1 MPTEDLEF
9 ANDPAGAIEAGGAS
23 TGWRVLLT
31 IAALIAVGIFWADR
45 AEVEQVT
52 TGQGKVIP
60 SSQVQ
65 TVESLEPGIVAD
77 ILIKAGDRV
86 TLGQELIRIDDTG
99 AASKLGELS
108 ERQAALTAERNRLR
122 AELAGETS
130 YEMTDVSD
138 AKFKQFY
145 LDQLA
150 VFEANRLQLDEQASI
165 RRQQLVQ
172 KEQSLAEAIAS
183 AQKTEELLELARKE
197 EQLIRRLFERKAIP
211 EIDFLRVQKE
221 STQLAGDL
229 VIWKATKARLAAEV
243 EEARALI
250 GTEEVKFRAQ
260 ATGRLSKVNADL
272 AVVEQTLK
280 AASDTVRRAVLR
292 SPVNGIVNK
301 VNVTAINEVVRAG
314 DSVVEIVPVDDTLL
328 VETQIR
334 PEDIAFIR
342 AGLKATIRISAF
354 DYTRYGTM
362 EGIVQR
368 IGADTITNENR
379 ETFYQVVVSTE
390 KDEAGSG
397 GARRL
402 DIIPGMIATVDIAT
416 GNRTVLEYLLKPI
429 LVMRDRA
436 LRDPR

>member
-130 YEMTDVSD
+130 YEMSDVSD

-301 VNVTAINEVVRAG
+301 VNLTAINEVVRAG

>member
-1 MPTEDLEF
+1 MANEDLEF

-86 TLGQELIRIDDTG
+86 TQGQELIRIDDTG
-99 AASKLGELS
+99 AASKLGELN

-122 AELAGETS
+122 AELAGATT
-130 YEMTDVSD
+130 YEVEEVED
-138 AKFKQFY
+138 ANLQQFY
-145 LDQLA
+145 LDQKA

-183 AQKTEELLELARKE
+183 AQKTEELLELAQKE
-197 EQLIRRLFERKAIP
+197 EKLIRRLFERKAIP

-260 ATGRLSKVNADL
+260 ATGRLSKINADL

-280 AASDTVRRAVLR
+280 AASDTVRRAILR

-301 VNVTAINEVVRAG
+301 VNVSAINEVVRAG
-314 DSVVEIVPVDDTLL
+314 DSIVEIVPVDDTLL

-362 EGIVQR
+362 EGVVQR

-402 DIIPGMIATVDIAT
+402 DIIPGMVATVDIAT

>member
-1 MPTEDLEF
+1 MANEDLEF
-9 ANDPAGAIEAGGAS
+9 ANDPAGAIASGGVS

-31 IAALIAVGIFWADR
+31 ISALLAVAILWADR

-65 TVESLEPGIVAD
+65 VVESLEPGIVAA

-86 TLGQELIRIDDTG
+86 ELGQELIRIDDTG
-99 AASKLGELS
+99 AASKLGELR

-122 AELAGETS
+122 AELSGAKTYEFESAGDEE
-130 YEMTDVSD
+130 YRD
-138 AKFKQFY
+138 FF
-145 LDQLA
+145 LDQRA
-150 VFEANRLQLDEQASI
+150 VFDANRLQLDEQASV

-172 KEQSLAEAIAS
+172 KEQSLAEAVAS
-183 AQKTEELLELARKE
+183 AQKTEELLALARKE
-197 EQLIRRLFERKAIP
+197 ETLISRLFKRKAIP

-229 VIWKATKARLAAEV
+229 LIWKATKARLAAEV

-250 GTEEVKFRAQ
+250 GSEEVKFRAQ

-272 AVVEQTLK
+272 AVVEQTLR
-280 AASDTVRRAVLR
+280 AASDTVRRAILR
-292 SPVNGIVNK
+292 SPVTGIVNK
-301 VNVTAINEVVRAG
+301 VNVSALNEVVRAG

-354 DYTRYGTM
+354 DYTRYGTL
-362 EGIVQR
+362 EGTVQR

-390 KDEAGSG
+390 KDGSGAG

-402 DIIPGMIATVDIAT
+402 DIIPGMVATVDIAT

-429 LVMRDRA
+429 LVVRDRA

>member
-138 AKFKQFY
+138 AKFRQFY
-145 LDQLA
+145 LDHLA

-362 EGIVQR
+362 EGVVQR

>member
-130 YEMTDVSD
+130 YEMSDVSD

-150 VFEANRLQLDEQASI
+150 VFQANRLQLDEQASI

>member
-130 YEMTDVSD
+130 YEMSDVSD

>member
-1 MPTEDLEF
+1 M
-9 ANDPAGAIEAGGAS
+9 
-23 TGWRVLLT
+23 
-31 IAALIAVGIFWADR
+31 
-45 AEVEQVT
+45 
-52 TGQGKVIP
+52 
-60 SSQVQ
+60 
-65 TVESLEPGIVAD
+65 
-77 ILIKAGDRV
+77 
-86 TLGQELIRIDDTG
+86 
-99 AASKLGELS
+99 
-108 ERQAALTAERNRLR
+108 
-122 AELAGETS
+122 
-130 YEMTDVSD
+130 
-138 AKFKQFY
+138 
-145 LDQLA
+145 A

>member
-1 MPTEDLEF
+1 MANEDLEF

-31 IAALIAVGIFWADR
+31 IAALIAAGIFWADR

-77 ILIKAGDRV
+77 ILVKPGDRV
-86 TLGQELIRIDDTG
+86 NLGQELIRIDDTG
-99 AASKLGELS
+99 AASKLGELN
-108 ERQAALTAERNRLR
+108 ERRAALSAERNRLR
-122 AELAGETS
+122 AELAGAS
-130 YEMTDVSD
+130 AYEVEQSGD
-138 AKFKQFY
+138 ANLRQFY
-145 LDQLA
+145 LDQKA

-183 AQKTEELLELARKE
+183 AQKTEELLDLAQKE
-197 EQLIRRLFERKAIP
+197 EKLIRRLYERKAIP

-280 AASDTVRRAVLR
+280 AASDTVRRAILR

-314 DSVVEIVPVDDTLL
+314 DSIVEVVPVDDTLL

-362 EGIVQR
+362 EGVVQR

-402 DIIPGMIATVDIAT
+402 DIIPGMVATVDIAT

-429 LVMRDRA
+429 LIMRDRA